1 MSTRRQRSRTTRL
14 LIDLAWER
22 FSACD
27 VCWADEA
34 GEFIEDVLRPLRLK
48 RRESKRLFERLTCPH
63 CEERVSAG
71 TFVVKYGPD
80 ELLQRR
86 LGRKFDATYGEL
98 VKDFRGSLIA
108 FPMLGADH
116 PFGKVLSKAM
126 TRAQRTALAPAIW
139 HRATTN
145 PVEPNFSPRPALESI
160 RANRY
165 NQIGQAAWYLAS
177 DEKTAAVETIRRPIA
192 GVSIGVAKVELNE
205 TITVLNLKSAIWGTD
220 PLRQWIL
227 RNVVDGRFI
236 SEPAAADEDGRPE
249 YRVPQFIADLARR
262 NKFRGILYDSTRPS
276 PHNNPDAVG
285 YNLVV
290 FHPFPAP
297 TIAAERAV
305 ELAGPDLADPDYDL
319 FGDVWRLRTSEFAAA
334 MKEFMEAASRKT
346 ALTDTQREDL
356 LKVLTCLAR
365 QGGKQ
370 PEQRSKSIV
379 RAAAQWIPT
388 AIASPSNLAELWERL
403 SPTIMRFFG
412 I

>member
-1 MSTRRQRSRTTRL
+1 MSTRRERSRTTRL

-22 FSACD
+22 FSACG

-48 RRESKRLFERLTCPH
+48 RRESKRLLERLTCPH
-63 CEERVSAG
+63 CDARVSAG
-71 TFVVKYGPD
+71 TFVVKNGPD
-80 ELLQRR
+80 ELLQGR
-86 LGRKFDATYGEL
+86 LRRKFDATYGERVQDL
-98 VKDFRGSLIA
+98 RKFLID

-126 TRAQRTALAPAIW
+126 KRAQRTPLPAAIW

-145 PVEPNFSPRPALESI
+145 PAEPNFSPRPALESI

-192 GVSIGVAKVELNE
+192 GVSIGIAKVELNE
-205 TITVLNLKSAIWGTD
+205 TITVLDLRSAIWGTG

-285 YNLVV
+285 YNVVV
-290 FHPFPAP
+290 FDPPAY

-305 ELAGPDLADPDYDL
+305 RFVAPDLADPDYDP
-319 FGDVWRLRTSEFAAA
+319 FDEVWRLRTQEFAVA
-334 MKEFMEAASRKT
+334 MKEFREAASRET
-346 ALTDTQREDL
+346 ALTDTQRQDL
-356 LKVLTCLAR
+356 FEVLTFITQ
-365 QGGKQ
+365 QGGK
-370 PEQRSKSIV
+370 PREQRLKKSIV

-388 AIASPSNLAELWERL
+388 AIASASNLAELWERL
-403 SPTIMRFFG
+403 SPTIKRFFG

>member
-1 MSTRRQRSRTTRL
+1 M
-14 LIDLAWER
+14 IDLAWER

-48 RRESKRLFERLTCPH
+48 RRESKRLFERLTCPY
-63 CEERVSAG
+63 CGERVSAG

-80 ELLQRR
+80 ELLQGR
-86 LGRKFDATYGEL
+86 LRRKFDATYGERVQDL
-98 VKDFRGSLIA
+98 RKFLIA

-116 PFGKVLSKAM
+116 SFGKVLSKAM
-126 TRAQRTALAPAIW
+126 KRAQRTPLPAAIW
-139 HRATTN
+139 YRATTN

-177 DEKTAAVETIRRPIA
+177 DEKTAAVEAMRRPIA
-192 GVSIGVAKVELNE
+192 GVSIGIAKVELNE
-205 TITVLNLKSAIWGTD
+205 TITVLDLRSAIRGTD

-285 YNLVV
+285 YNVVV
-290 FHPFPAP
+290 FDPVFDPPAY
-297 TIAAERAV
+297 TIATESAV
-305 ELAGPDLADPDYDL
+305 RFVAPDLADPDYDP
-319 FGDVWRLRTSEFAAA
+319 FDEVWRLRDCEFAAA
-334 MKEFMEAASRKT
+334 MKEFMEAASREA
-346 ALTDTQREDL
+346 ALTDTQLEDL

-388 AIASPSNLAELWERL
+388 AIASASNLAELWERL
-403 SPTIMRFFG
+403 SPTITRFFG

>member
-1 MSTRRQRSRTTRL
+1 
-14 LIDLAWER
+14 
-22 FSACD
+22 
-27 VCWADEA
+27 
-34 GEFIEDVLRPLRLK
+34 
-48 RRESKRLFERLTCPH
+48 
-63 CEERVSAG
+63 
-71 TFVVKYGPD
+71 
-80 ELLQRR
+80 
-86 LGRKFDATYGEL
+86 
-98 VKDFRGSLIA
+98 
-108 FPMLGADH
+108 MLGADH

-126 TRAQRTALAPAIW
+126 KRAQRKALAAAIW

-177 DEKTAAVETIRRPIA
+177 DEKTAAVEVMRRPIA
-192 GVSIGVAKVELNE
+192 GVSICIAKVELNE
-205 TITVLNLKSAIWGTD
+205 TITVLDLRSAIGAD

-276 PHNNPDAVG
+276 PQNNPDAVG
-285 YNLVV
+285 YNVVV
-290 FHPFPAP
+290 FDPYPAH

-305 ELAGPDLADPDYDL
+305 AFVAPDLADPDYDP
-319 FGDVWRLRTSEFAAA
+319 FDEVWRLRTQEFAVA
-334 MKEFMEAASRKT
+334 MKEFREAASRET

-356 LKVLTCLAR
+356 LEVLTFITQ
-365 QGGKQ
+365 QGGKP
-370 PEQRSKSIV
+370 PEQRLKKSIV

-388 AIASPSNLAELWERL
+388 AIASASNLAELWERL
-403 SPTIMRFFG
+403 SPTITRFFG

>member
-1 MSTRRQRSRTTRL
+1 M
-14 LIDLAWER
+14 E
-22 FSACD
+22 
-27 VCWADEA
+27 
-34 GEFIEDVLRPLRLK
+34 
-48 RRESKRLFERLTCPH
+48 
-63 CEERVSAG
+63 G
-71 TFVVKYGPD
+71 TFVVKYGAA

-86 LGRKFDATYGEL
+86 LSRKFDATYGKL
-98 VKDFRGSLIA
+98 VKDFRVFLIA

-126 TRAQRTALAPAIW
+126 KRAERAVLEPAIW
-139 HRATTN
+139 YRATTN
-145 PVEPNFSPRPALESI
+145 TLEPSFSPRAALEST

-177 DEKTAAVETIRRPIA
+177 DEKTAAVEVMRRPTG
-192 GVSIGVAKVELNE
+192 GVSISIAKVELNE
-205 TITVLNLKSAIWGTD
+205 RIAVLDLRSAIWDTD
-220 PLRQWIL
+220 PLQQWIL

-236 SEPAAADEDGRPE
+236 SEPAESENSRPE

-262 NKFRGILYDSTRPS
+262 NKFRGIRYDSTRPS

-285 YNLVV
+285 HNVVV
-290 FHPFPAP
+290 FDPDPAP
-297 TIAAERAV
+297 IAAERAV

-319 FGDVWRLRTSEFAAA
+319 FGDVWRLRTSRFAAA
-334 MKEFMEAASRKT
+334 MREFKEAASRET

-356 LKVLTCLAR
+356 LKALTCLAR

-370 PEQRSKSIV
+370 PEQRSQSIV

-388 AIASPSNLAELWERL
+388 AIASASNLAELWERL
-403 SPTIMRFFG
+403 SPTVTRFFG